1 MASFAERFADL
12 SIHRSPLCL
21 GLDPSPELL
30 RHWGLAEDPAGLRSF
45 CGRVLEAADGLVAV
59 IKPQSGFFER
69 FGPEGM
75 AELAAVNAQIR
86 SRGALCL
93 IDAKRGDLAGTMA
106 GYAAAMLG
114 AGSGF
119 GGDAVTVSAYLGLD
133 ALRPVFDRAAATG
146 TGVFVV
152 VRSSNPEG
160 RALQSARHADGR
172 TVAEALADGI
182 TAWNAARGP
191 GVGPVGAVVGATIDP
206 AEAALIDRLPHS
218 LLLAPGIGPQ
228 GAAMADVAAN
238 FSAARGRVLPL
249 VSRAVLRAGPA
260 PAALRDAIRQCQ
272 EAAWSLWP

>member
-12 SIHRSPLCL
+12 STHRSPLCL

-30 RHWGLAEDPAGLRSF
+30 RHWGLADDPAGLRSF

-69 FGPEGM
+69 FGPAGM

-93 IDAKRGDLAGTMA
+93 VDAKRGDVGGTMA

-119 GGDAVTVSAYLGLD
+119 GGDALTVSAYLGFD

-160 RALQSARHADGR
+160 RALQAARHPDGR

-191 GVGPVGAVVGATIDP
+191 GIGPLGAVVGATVEP
-206 AEAALIDRLPHS
+206 AEAALVDRLPQS
-218 LLLAPGIGPQ
+218 LILAPGIGPQ
-228 GAAMADVAAN
+228 GAAMTDVATK
-238 FSAARGRVLPL
+238 FRSARERVLPV
-249 VSRAVLRAGPA
+249 VSRAVLREGPG
-260 PAALRDAIRQCQ
+260 PAALRDAIKRHR
-272 EAAWSLWP
+272 EAAWSLWR